1 MLHWISNHVCHHTFL
16 DFQGEEESKEGVVV
30 PFHAQILTNFTHHV
44 HYKQL
49 KLKIYTQETQKNATN
64 GDGGV

>member
-44 HYKQL
+44 
-49 KLKIYTQETQKNATN
+49 IFQKRVRVFHRGFQTREN
-64 GDGGV
+64 

>member
-49 KLKIYTQETQKNATN
+49 ELKI
-64 GDGGV
+64 